1 MDYRHLENQ
10 FKYLTKTVLTPVVNE
25 RFLCEIGKMEAYLR
39 EVNQSSQFCEEM
51 EMIEVKCNC
60 EFNGS
65 EHYKWIQVLRK
76 AGDMLDKEGM
86 GSEFMRLES
95 DGPPSFEGPF
105 IKAINVEQS
114 FVFEVWCD
122 KNVLLA
128 NLSIIEALASFLH
141 LAFVCDFKYSK
152 KAETLCDIIQRRFAK
167 YGDNTGSRGASR
179 KETLATRR
187 SNYLSIL
194 ESLN

>member
-25 RFLCEIGKMEAYLR
+25 RFLREIGKMEAYLR

-51 EMIEVKCNC
+51 EMIEVKCNS

-105 IKAINVEQS
+105 IKAINVEH
-114 FVFEVWCD
+114 
-122 KNVLLA
+122 VLCLKSGVI
-128 NLSIIEALASFLH
+128 NTFFWSILAS
-141 LAFVCDFKYSK
+141 SK
-152 KAETLCDIIQRRFAK
+152 LWHRSYIWRLCVTLNIQRRLRHYAILFK
-167 YGDNTGSRGASR
+167 EGLRNTEITPVVEEQVGR
-179 KETLATRR
+179 KLWPREGVT
-187 SNYLSIL
+187 I
-194 ESLN
+194 